1 MYNADSTSD
10 SETAT
15 MRSATRQK
23 LDVVEAPAVAAARSA
38 PRPRL
43 DAVSLAKPATARPAA
58 RPKRRVFHAT
68 VQVTRVEEWFV
79 EAETADEARA
89 LLESGNGQRSQ
100 IGECTHF
107 EISHLID

>member
-1 MYNADSTSD
+1 MYNADSKSD

-15 MRSATRQK
+15 MRSATRRK
-23 LDVVEAPAVAAARSA
+23 LDVIEVPAVAA
-38 PRPRL
+38 
-43 DAVSLAKPATARPAA
+43 ARPAA

-79 EAETADEARA
+79 EAETADEARV
-89 LLESGNGQRSQ
+89 LLENGNGQRSQ

-107 EISHLID
+107 EIDNLID

>member
-15 MRSATRQK
+15 MRSATRRK
-23 LDVVEAPAVAAARSA
+23 LDVIEAPAVRSA

-43 DAVSLAKPATARPAA
+43 DAVGHVKAAPARPAA

-79 EAETADEARA
+79 EAETADEART